1 MASKKKTKTKVKKAK
16 AKKPSPSAKKIA
28 ASNSYGSSSEF
39 IRNVDP
45 SKPAAEVVKMAE
57 AKGIKISASYVYNV
71 RMKMKGGRGAKRG
84 KTSKK
89 SKAARASDKYAAL
102 EAKLAPLVEAFTASI
117 SQAAIEFV
125 KESL

>member
-16 AKKPSPSAKKIA
+16 AKAKPSPSAKKIT

-39 IRNVDP
+39 IRGVDP

-71 RMKMKGGRGAKRG
+71 RMKMKGGGAKRG

-89 SKAARASDKYAAL
+89 SKAANVSDKYAAL
-102 EAKLAPLVEAFTASI
+102 EAKLAPLIEAFTASI
-117 SQAAIEFV
+117 AQAAIGFV